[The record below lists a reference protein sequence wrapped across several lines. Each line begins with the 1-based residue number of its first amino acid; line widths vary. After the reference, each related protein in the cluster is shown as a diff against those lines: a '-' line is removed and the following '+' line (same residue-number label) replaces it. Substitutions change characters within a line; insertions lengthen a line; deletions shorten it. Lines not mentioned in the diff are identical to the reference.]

1 VVELLQVSKQTAG
14 MARSTPGLYK
24 AGTSGLVLPV
34 PNKQAYPPE
43 FRDKSRLTYY
53 SSLLN
58 SLEVNSSFYKV
69 PQPSTVRKWA
79 EMVPDDFVFTFKLW
93 QEITHIK
100 GFAYKREDVLRFMD
114 VIDQAGA
121 KKGCLLVQFPPS
133 LTVDKFGQVEEML
146 DMIQSTVPQ
155 HGWKVALEFRH
166 PSWYI
171 GEVYELADEYAC
183 CIVLHDIP
191 RSANRRLNKKAT
203 FVYLRFH
210 GPAGD
215 YRGGYSNDFLQ
226 QQAAQI
232 VGWRGEGKD
241 VYVYF
246 NNTIGDAIKDVIS
259 LNKMVHLLS
268 DPES

>member
-1 VVELLQVSKQTAG
+1 MGKSQT
-14 MARSTPGLYK
+14 GLYK

-34 PNKQAYPPE
+34 PNKLAFPPE

-53 SSLLN
+53 SFLLN

-69 PQPSTVRKWA
+69 PKSATVRRWA
-79 EMVPDDFVFTFKLW
+79 ESVPDDFVFTFKLW

-100 GFAYKREDVLRFMD
+100 GFAYKRADVLRFIE
-114 VIDQAGA
+114 VINQAGN

-133 LTVDKFGQVEEML
+133 LTIDRFAQVEAL
-146 DMIQSTVPQ
+146 LGIIQSIVPG
-155 HGWKVALEFRH
+155 HGWKVAIEFRH

-171 GEVYELADEYAC
+171 GEVYEMADEYASS
-183 CIVLHDIP
+183 IVLHDIP
-191 RSANRRLNKKAT
+191 KSVNTRLNKKAA

-232 VGWRGEGKD
+232 SNWRQGGKD

-246 NNTIGDAIKDVIS
+246 NNTIGDAIKNVMT
-259 LNKMVHLLS
+259 LNEMVSIRSAL
-268 DPES
+268 